1 MLSGWRVLFWIVIKV
16 SLQSLWS
23 AKLRSVLAIL
33 GIIMGVGAVISML
46 SIVEGARQRM
56 EHLIGGLGTDVLFVW
71 PSYRSAQGKGSVP
84 RLTLADAEGVL
95 AGAEDVVRVSPI
107 VESYSVVQNGNKNVR
122 VSINGVAPTYNDIRN
137 RTIAEGR
144 NFSDTEVEQEAQ
156 VAVLGSKTAEKL
168 FGAVDPLGKIVK
180 IDQHAFRVVGIL
192 QSIGA
197 EGFSDGD
204 NLIMV
209 PFTTLERESAGRHAD
224 LSEICIQGASSDR
237 MKMTE
242 NEIRVVLRKNHKIKS
257 TAKDDFGIFNQAS
270 LLEAQNKAMRVF
282 TIVLGGVGGICLLT
296 GGIGIMNIML
306 VIVTERT
313 KEIGLRKALG
323 ARGRDILRQ
332 FLLEAVLISVLGGV
346 MGVIG
351 GMGLSVLIKALTELE
366 TKVSVGS
373 IVLSLGFATAIGV
386 FFGFYPAWRAARL
399 NPIEALARE

>member
-1 MLSGWRVLFWIVIKV
+1 MLSGWRVLFWIIIKV